1 MVAVHQRNAVF
12 KTKHYSFFIKL
23 LSYWLYCFL
32 KSYGK
37 NLYHFFGISSFSLLF
52 EETQK
57 KEKKQKKQNCN
68 P

>member
-12 KTKHYSFFIKL
+12 KTR
-23 LSYWLYCFL
+23 LYCFL

-52 EETQK
+52 EEIQK
-57 KEKKQKKQNCN
+57 KDKKQKNKNCN